1 MSYCTPCP
9 PCDTQFPLLCEPLE
23 LTTQAKRLVVEDTAA
38 CQKTLQTPSSSQ
50 QILKSVGGNL
60 SWTSGGNNSLLT
72 KDNNGFIELR
82 NGSLSEPITLPSIAQ
97 HTASSV
103 PSQLVMLSDGTVKV
117 WEPSLTADKYI
128 AYWDGSNW
136 VASTLTNILPSGNG
150 VFFRDTA
157 GALQVATA
165 GVSGS
170 TLQMVGSNIQ
180 FVASGPNQLPQGYI
194 YGLTISNNAASGND
208 TLDVAE
214 GRCRN
219 TANTSDLLLSA
230 TMVKNINANWT
241 AGTNEGGLDV
251 GVKASNSTY
260 HVFVI
265 GNGVAFDV
273 IFSLNAVVPAVP
285 DTSYTSSRRIGSF
298 TTDSVGNIRLFKQI
312 GDRFL
317 YFSDITVVKPIAS
330 QSGVAVGIGGSIF
343 ILNGIPSFII
353 VKPLFVAS
361 ITAAVQWA
369 VFEAGQAYPSTQVP
383 AVNNTGTN
391 YLRQGTSTSVVMNTM
406 ELYTN
411 TSRQIGV
418 DVSAAVAAGAT
429 GLYIDVYGWVDD
441 RGKIF

>member
-9 PCDTQFPLLCEPLE
+9 PCDTNFPLLCEPLE
-23 LTTQAKRLVVEDTAA
+23 TTTQASRLVVEDTAA

-50 QILKSVGGNL
+50 EVLKSVGGKL
-60 SWTSGGNNSLLT
+60 SWTTGGNNSLLT

-82 NGSLSEPITLPSIAQ
+82 NGSVSEPITLPSIAQ

-180 FVASGPNQLPQGYI
+180 FVAAGPNQLPQGYI

-241 AGTNEGGLDV
+241 AGTNQGGLDV
-251 GVKASNSTY
+251 GTKASDSTY

-273 IFSLNAVVPAVP
+273 IFSLNSVGPAVP

-330 QSGVAVGIGGSIF
+330 QGGVAVGMGGSIF
-343 ILNGIPSFII
+343 ILNGIPSDII

-369 VFEAGQAYPSTQVP
+369 VFEAGQAYPSTQIP
-383 AVNNTGTN
+383 AVNNTGAN
-391 YLRQGTSTSVVMNTM
+391 YLRQGTSTSVVTNTM

-418 DVSAAVAAGAT
+418 DVSAAVAVGAS

-441 RGKIF
+441 RGKTF